1 MTVQTITQDG
11 QPVDNEP
18 NLDDTEFGD
27 DPLEDVLDDVRS
39 MAEDVTKDVLKGFRR
54 FKNGIILKVGMIAVA
69 VKVVDVIGK
78 IVIENQRLKAA
89 QRNDDSD
96 DE

>member
-11 QPVDNEP
+11 TPVDDEP
-18 NLDDTEFGD
+18 DLEGSEGYTDEDAF
-27 DPLEDVLDDVRS
+27 EDVRA
-39 MAEDVTKDVLKGFRR
+39 MAEDMTKDVLKGFRR
-54 FKNGIILKVGMIAVA
+54 FKNGIIFKVGLIAVA
-69 VKVVDVIGK
+69 VKVVDVVGK

-89 QRNDDSD
+89 QKNDSD

>member
-1 MTVQTITQDG
+1 VTVQTITQDG
-11 QPVDNEP
+11 QPVDDEP
-18 NLDDTEFGD
+18 NLDDDSTFGD
-27 DPLEDVLDDVRS
+27 DLDDVLEDVRAI
-39 MAEDVTKDVLKGFRR
+39 AEDVTKDVFKGFRR

-89 QRNDDSD
+89 HKNDSD